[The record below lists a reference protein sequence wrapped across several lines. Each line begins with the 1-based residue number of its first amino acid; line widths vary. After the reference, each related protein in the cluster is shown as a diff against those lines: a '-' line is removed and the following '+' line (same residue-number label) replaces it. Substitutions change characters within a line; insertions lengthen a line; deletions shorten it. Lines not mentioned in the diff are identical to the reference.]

1 MDTLIAATRMELLGY
16 TMSLVGYYSSFI
28 IDADQL
34 DHTKLTTFFPDI
46 PPTKHLQAI
55 YVIGHPRISYR

>member
-16 TMSLVGYYSSFI
+16 TMGLVGYYSSFI

-46 PPTKHLQAI
+46 PPTKHL
-55 YVIGHPRISYR
+55 